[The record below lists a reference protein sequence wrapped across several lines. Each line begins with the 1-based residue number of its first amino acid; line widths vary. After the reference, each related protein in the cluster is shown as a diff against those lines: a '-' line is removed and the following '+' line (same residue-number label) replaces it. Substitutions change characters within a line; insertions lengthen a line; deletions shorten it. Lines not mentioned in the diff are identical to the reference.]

1 MFKRCGRTARTCGS
15 AIAIALVV
23 LGAVVSTKPSPA
35 SAELS
40 TVEEVVDYMVP
51 FLDQYWY
58 AVFTNAGQPYY
69 SPNAISYYN
78 TWDQP
83 GPTMSACGELAT
95 NNAFYCWT
103 DWSIYL
109 DYTFLDAQLWTYG
122 DFAVAAVVA
131 HEWGHHVEQVIGM
144 SSAAFYSVQLE
155 LFADCL
161 AGAASAALDSAGAL
175 EAGDLDE
182 AYALALTIGDP
193 IGTDAA
199 SAGAHGT
206 PDQRIE
212 SFMGGYLYGDPAVCG
227 TAVDLL
233 LAA

>member
-1 MFKRCGRTARTCGS
+1 MFKLFGRTTRTCGS
-15 AIAIALVV
+15 AIAIVFVV
-23 LGAVVSTKPSPA
+23 FGVVSTRPA
-35 SAELS
+35 PAGAELY

-58 AVFTNAGQPYY
+58 SVFAGAGQPYY
-69 SPNAISYYN
+69 SPNAIYYYN

-83 GPTMSACGELAT
+83 GSTSSGCGELAT

-161 AGAASAALDSAGAL
+161 TGAAAAALDWAGAL
-175 EAGDLDE
+175 EAGDLEE
-182 AYALALTIGDP
+182 AYGLALTIGDP

-199 SAGAHGT
+199 SAGAHGSS
-206 PDQRIE
+206 DQRIE
-212 SFMGGYLYGDPAVCG
+212 SFVAGYLSGDPAVCG
-227 TAVDLL
+227 PTVDVL